1 MQNLCLGIQKFIFSC
16 PAFFSSFR
24 ELCAFFEKLLNH
36 GPLNTS
42 DQTGLFVLRE
52 SHVARMHRFVFRPEM
67 RSP

>member
-1 MQNLCLGIQKFIFSC
+1 MCGC
-16 PAFFSSFR
+16 
-24 ELCAFFEKLLNH
+24 FEKLMNH

-67 RSP
+67 